1 MTMYMM
7 LLTYSFQTLGN
18 NMTDT
23 KQKIATEY
31 MKSKVILIII
41 IMIMTLKHAN
51 WFKNQLGK
59 IVQLVW
65 AAGAREWEKSEINEI
80 IIIKK

>member
-41 IMIMTLKHAN
+41 MIMTLKHAN

-65 AAGAREWEKSEINEI
+65 AAGARECEKSEINEI

>member
-41 IMIMTLKHAN
+41 MIMTLKHAN

-65 AAGAREWEKSEINEI
+65 AAGAKEWEKSEINEI
-80 IIIKK
+80 IIKK

>member
-31 MKSKVILIII
+31 MESKVILI

-59 IVQLVW
+59 IVQLVL